1 MSEYRPWQ
9 EWEME
14 YLRQNYL
21 TKPKE
26 VVASKLNRSEYS
38 VKNKAGAMGIRKPCE
53 GRRLAALTRK
63 NQAKT
68 DSWEIT
74 LSKVDSVANLQ
85 NEHAEV
91 KLFLQVVKKFRKKF
105 PDSLNSVIDRLSQ
118 QHRLADYARQA
129 ELG

>member
-1 MSEYRPWQ
+1 MAEYRPWQ
-9 EWEME
+9 EWEVE

-26 VVASKLNRSEYS
+26 VVAAKLNRSEYS
-38 VKNKAGAMGIRKPCE
+38 VKNKAGAEGIRKPCE
-53 GRRLAALTRK
+53 GRRIAALTRK
-63 NQAKT
+63 KKQKV
-68 DSWEIT
+68 DPWEIT
-74 LSKVDSVANLQ
+74 LRKIDSVANLQ